1 MFTFTADEVVYM
13 LAHIDEDRSPI
24 LIGVTCMLLVLC
36 IAAASARFL
45 ARRITR
51 ASLAVDDYL
60 VLAALVR
67 YLWMEAFG
75 IRAYLMIF

>member
-1 MFTFTADEVVYM
+1 M
-13 LAHIDEDRSPI
+13 LAHENENRAPI

-36 IAAASARFL
+36 IAATSARFF

-51 ASLAVDDYL
+51 APLAADDYL

-67 YLWMEAFG
+67 DLWVEVLE
-75 IRAYLMIF
+75 IRLHLLTY

>member
-1 MFTFTADEVVYM
+1 M
-13 LAHIDEDRSPI
+13 LAHIHEDRGPI

-36 IAAASARFL
+36 IAATSARFL

-51 ASLAVDDYL
+51 APLATDDYL

-67 YLWMEAFG
+67 NLEIKALE

>member
-1 MFTFTADEVVYM
+1 MFTFTDDEVVYM
-13 LAHIDEDRSPI
+13 ITHINEDRGPI

-36 IAAASARFL
+36 IAATSARFL

-51 ASLAVDDYL
+51 APLAADDYL

-67 YLWMEAFG
+67 KV
-75 IRAYLMIF
+75 